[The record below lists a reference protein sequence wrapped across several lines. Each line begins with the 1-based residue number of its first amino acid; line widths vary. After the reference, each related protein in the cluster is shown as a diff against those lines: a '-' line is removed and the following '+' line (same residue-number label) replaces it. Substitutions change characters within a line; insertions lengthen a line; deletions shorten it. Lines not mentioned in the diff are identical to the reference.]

1 MHALSLH
8 NSLSRRKE
16 RFEPLDHQHVRM
28 YVCGPTVYDL
38 AHIGNART
46 MVVFDVLSRVLRVL
60 YPRVTYVR
68 NITDVDDKINARAK
82 ESGEPIASITARTTA
97 DFHADMA
104 NLGVLPPDEE
114 PRATQHIGQMI
125 EIIQRLIDAGHAYAA
140 EGHVLFSVP
149 SFKAYGHLSGHAPDE
164 LLAGARIDVAPY
176 KRDAGDFVLWKP
188 SSPDIPGWDS
198 PWGRGRPGWHIE
210 CSAMSWR
217 YLGETF
223 DIHGGGTDLI
233 FPHHE
238 NELAQSVCAFPGSH
252 FARYWVHS
260 GMLQINDEKMS
271 KSLGNFFTIREVLA
285 KAPAEAIRLAL
296 IRTHYHSVADFS
308 EAALAEAR
316 RELDRFYRALERYP
330 DIAAVDV
337 PPSVMEAL
345 CDDLNTPLALSAM
358 HALADRALAGD
369 FDAAC
374 GLRAAGAVL
383 GIVAAGCGRVVPR
396 WRCRCRGDRG
406 GDCRAA
412 GGAQGTR
419 VCPCRRD
426 PRRMG
431 GEGHC
436 VRGRAARHDLAA
448 CGLRGIEALGDTPSP
463 TLPRCAGEGDWQQGL
478 PLPRSG
484 GGLGRGYR
492 PMTGREGGA
501 DIAPIGNSP
510 VVVLVRPQLADNIG
524 ACARAMANGGLF
536 HLRLVAPRDGWP
548 QEKAWRN
555 ASGADR
561 ILDAVTLFA
570 SVPDADRR
578 SAPRLRNVSA
588 SAPHHKAG
596 AHRAR
601 RRGRTAR
608 DLSSRSACRHSVRTR
623 ARRPRQR

>member
-114 PRATQHIGQMI
+114 PRATQHIGEMI
-125 EIIQRLIDAGHAYAA
+125 EIIQRLIDAGHAYVA

-188 SSPDIPGWDS
+188 SSPDMPGWDS

-285 KAPAEAIRLAL
+285 QAPAEAIRLAL

-308 EAALAEAR
+308 EAALVEAR

-383 GIVAAGCGRVVPR
+383 GLLLQDAGA
-396 WRCRCRGDRG
+396 WFRG
-406 GDCRAA
+406 GDVDVAAIEAAIAERLAARKAREFARADA
-412 GGAQGTR
+412 IRAEWAAKGIAFEDGPQGTTW
-419 VCPCRRD
+419 RRI
-426 PRRMG
+426 
-431 GEGHC
+431 
-436 VRGRAARHDLAA
+436 
-448 CGLRGIEALGDTPSP
+448 GL
-463 TLPRCAGEGDWQQGL
+463 
-478 PLPRSG
+478 
-484 GGLGRGYR
+484 
-492 PMTGREGGA
+492 
-501 DIAPIGNSP
+501 
-510 VVVLVRPQLADNIG
+510 
-524 ACARAMANGGLF
+524 
-536 HLRLVAPRDGWP
+536 
-548 QEKAWRN
+548 
-555 ASGADR
+555 
-561 ILDAVTLFA
+561 
-570 SVPDADRR
+570 
-578 SAPRLRNVSA
+578 
-588 SAPHHKAG
+588 
-596 AHRAR
+596 
-601 RRGRTAR
+601 
-608 DLSSRSACRHSVRTR
+608 
-623 ARRPRQR
+623 